1 MINKGLRVKTIVF
14 LIGLVFLSGKT
25 TYLFAQDTSR
35 INQPY
40 LFFPYPMQ
48 EKKWHVSIG
57 YTMTALPQDV
67 VEEVQVRAPLIDLH
81 TLRKLSK
88 SFTLDGR
95 FQTQIVQTRFVIGLR
110 WAHILND
117 RVSISVGDDIAWW
130 HGKLEVAS
138 FDTKANGWQNYPNAS
153 FGLRFKEK
161 VLLTLKGEALMNL
174 GYTTSIAKDIT
185 EKQGFQF
192 SGWGGSIILEQPFT
206 KKIDMTIGFRGQ
218 YTDFFWQTWSLFE
231 TFDRRIFYP
240 ELIVGFIL

>member
-1 MINKGLRVKTIVF
+1 MIIKNTRGKAMIF
-14 LIGLVFLSGKT
+14 LIGFAVLLGKT
-25 TYLFAQDTSR
+25 SISLAQDTAR
-35 INQPY
+35 VNQPY

-48 EKKWHVSIG
+48 QNKWHVSIG

-81 TLRKLSK
+81 ALRKLSK
-88 SFTLDGR
+88 SLYIDGR
-95 FQTQIVQTRFVIGLR
+95 FQTQIVQSRAVLGLR
-110 WAHILND
+110 WAYILND
-117 RVSISVGDDIAWW
+117 RVSISIGDDFAWW
-130 HGKLEVAS
+130 HGKLEIAS

-153 FGLRFKEK
+153 LGLRFREK
-161 VLLTLKGEALMNL
+161 VLLTFRGEALMNL
-174 GYTTSIAKDIT
+174 GYTTTIAKDIT

-192 SGWGGSIILEQPFT
+192 SGWAGSIILEQPFT
-206 KKIDMTIGFRGQ
+206 KKIDMTLGFRGQ

>member
-1 MINKGLRVKTIVF
+1 MIKKDTRLRAILF
-14 LIGLVFLSGKT
+14 LIGMISLLGKSSV
-25 TYLFAQDTSR
+25 LFAQDTGR

-67 VEEVQVRAPLIDLH
+67 VEEVQVRAPLLDLH
-81 TLRKLSK
+81 ALRKLSQ
-88 SFTLDGR
+88 SLTIDGR

-110 WAHILND
+110 WSHILNE

-153 FGLRFKEK
+153 MGLRFKEK

-185 EKQGFQF
+185 EKKGFQF
-192 SGWGGSIILEQPFT
+192 SGWAGSIILEQPFT
-206 KKIDMTIGFRGQ
+206 KKLDMTIGFRGQ